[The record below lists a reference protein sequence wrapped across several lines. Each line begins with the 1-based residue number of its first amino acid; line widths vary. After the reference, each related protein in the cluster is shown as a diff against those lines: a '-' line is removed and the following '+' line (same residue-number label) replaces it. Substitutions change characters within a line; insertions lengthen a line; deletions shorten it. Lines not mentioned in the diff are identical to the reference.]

1 MFNGI
6 AVQKISGQSK
16 GNSKDSRSCFEAGL
30 QLFQA
35 VLSTTVIPLC
45 SSNETDTCTT
55 ALVQTDSSTRV
66 AQVGI
71 TRCRSEMQNFC
82 FNGHC
87 MYLVDLDQH
96 YCRCNMGYS
105 GVRCGH
111 SNLELV
117 KQPLSKEYIVLAVL
131 LSLFFLTAASV
142 AVYYVYRWYQKK
154 NGRFSAKRNYEEVVR
169 ETEKD
174 GKLLHV

>member
-1 MFNGI
+1 MRARGEGSPLLLLLLLAGLHTFP
-6 AVQKISGQSK
+6 AVQ
-16 GNSKDSRSCFEAGL
+16 
-30 QLFQA
+30 
-35 VLSTTVIPLC
+35 STTVIPLC
-45 SSNETDTCTT
+45 GSNETDSCTT
-55 ALVQTDSSTRV
+55 ALVQTGSSPRV

-87 MYLVDLDQH
+87 MYLVELDQH
-96 YCRCNMGYS
+96 YCRCDMGYS
-105 GVRCGH
+105 GVRCGL
-111 SNLELV
+111 SNLDLL
-117 KQPLSKEYIVLAVL
+117 KQPLSKDYIVLAVL

-142 AVYYVYRWYQKK
+142 AIYYFYRWYQEK
-154 NGRFSAKRNYEEVVR
+154 NGRFSSNRDYKEVAR

>member
-1 MFNGI
+1 MARPAASDRPTAARLI
-6 AVQKISGQSK
+6 LL
-16 GNSKDSRSCFEAGL
+16 AGL
-30 QLFQA
+30 QLFQT

-45 SSNETDTCTT
+45 GSNETDTCTT
-55 ALVQTDSSTRV
+55 ALVRTGTSPRV

-71 TRCRSEMQNFC
+71 TRCRSEMQNYC

-87 MYLVDLDQH
+87 MYLVELDQH

-111 SNLELV
+111 SNLDLV
-117 KQPLSKEYIVLAVL
+117 RQPLSKEYIVLAVL
-131 LSLFFLTAASV
+131 LSLFFLAATSV
-142 AVYYVYRWYQKK
+142 TIYFFYKWYHEK
-154 NGRFSAKRNYEEVVR
+154 NGRFSANRNYKEVTR
-169 ETEKD
+169 ETEKE